1 MKGLRHIAV
10 IMDGNGRWAAAH
22 RKARISGHRAG
33 ADALDRMMHYC
44 RDEGVEFLTVYAFST
59 ENWKRSKLEVSGLMK
74 LLSSYID
81 KKKEELKANK
91 VRFRVIGRRQ
101 DLSNSI
107 QKKIAALEEYTKDG
121 DFTLVVALSYGAR
134 DEILRAAKAFAR
146 DAITSGG
153 KNLEA
158 LKEDDF
164 AKYLDTSDIPDPDL
178 IIRTSGELRLSNF
191 LLWQAAYAEFY
202 FTDTLWPDFDRE
214 QFDKAIESF
223 SHRERR
229 LGARLK

>member
-1 MKGLRHIAV
+1 
-10 IMDGNGRWAAAH
+10 
-22 RKARISGHRAG
+22 
-33 ADALDRMMHYC
+33 
-44 RDEGVEFLTVYAFST
+44 
-59 ENWKRSKLEVSGLMK
+59 MK

-146 DAITSGG
+146 DAIASGG

>member
-1 MKGLRHIAV
+1 MER
-10 IMDGNGRWAAAH
+10 AAAH

>member
-121 DFTLVVALSYGAR
+121 D
-134 DEILRAAKAFAR
+134 
-146 DAITSGG
+146 
-153 KNLEA
+153 
-158 LKEDDF
+158 
-164 AKYLDTSDIPDPDL
+164 
-178 IIRTSGELRLSNF
+178 
-191 LLWQAAYAEFY
+191 LLWSSRFRMAREMKFCVRPRLLREMLSLPAARISKRSKK
-202 FTDTLWPDFDRE
+202 TISRN
-214 QFDKAIESF
+214 I
-223 SHRERR
+223 
-229 LGARLK
+229 

>member
-10 IMDGNGRWAAAH
+10 IMDGNGRWAAAQ

>member
-1 MKGLRHIAV
+1 M
-10 IMDGNGRWAAAH
+10 
-22 RKARISGHRAG
+22 SGHRAG

>member
-10 IMDGNGRWAAAH
+10 IMDGNGRGAAAH